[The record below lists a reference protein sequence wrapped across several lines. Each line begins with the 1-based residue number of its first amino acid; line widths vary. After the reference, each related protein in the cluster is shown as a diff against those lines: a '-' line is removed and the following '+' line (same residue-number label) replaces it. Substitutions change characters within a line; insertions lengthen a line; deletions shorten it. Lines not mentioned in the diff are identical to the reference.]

1 MRKRTSLLIAGVS
14 LLALIFAACEK
25 TADHT
30 AGGQAFT
37 ETRKDV
43 FGAEG
48 LFKKGQS
55 ASEVESLASLNN
67 LEFRKLEVE
76 EFLGGTLIRVV
87 VVDEPNQPYL
97 AYLFLPV
104 EEGGRGSMVVVDRS
118 TDHVDGVLAWECG
131 PIQTFLERGG
141 VTDFSNEFC

>member
-1 MRKRTSLLIAGVS
+1 MRKRTSLLIAAVS

-30 AGGQAFT
+30 AGGQSIT
-37 ETRKDV
+37 DTRKDV

-55 ASEVESLASLNN
+55 AAEVESLAAQNDM
-67 LEFRKLEVE
+67 EYRKVEVE
-76 EFLGGTLIRVV
+76 EFLGGTLNRVV
-87 VVDEPNQPYL
+87 VVEEPNQPYL

-104 EEGGRGSMVVVDRS
+104 EAGGRGEMVIVDRS
-118 TDHVDGVLAWECG
+118 TDFVDGVLAWECVH
-131 PIQTFLERGG
+131 IQGFIEKGG